1 MSYNGKQVSLLVQ
14 AAKLNSLGYIVGL
27 AKGKALAK
35 FFETESNPYAV
46 QRSNEGDWDGL
57 SIVLEGIAC
66 VDFDVLDM
74 DLGWHFLP
82 PTWKERSPR
91 GYHLFYRIPPERGPS
106 KMAPKIKWRPDVD
119 LLIKGQV
126 SARAPR
132 AYGGMHGASHKTD
145 TPFFGHV
152 LVSPSDGYKRIWP
165 DEVPARDK
173 LTAAPDWLC
182 EALLKS

>member
-1 MSYNGKQVSLLVQ
+1 MGWYSRSAYLARRSTISSS
-14 AAKLNSLGYIVGL
+14 AIENSHLTYRTRRRRVCVRWV
-27 AKGKALAK
+27 
-35 FFETESNPYAV
+35 F
-46 QRSNEGDWDGL
+46 
-57 SIVLEGIAC
+57 VLEGIAC

-132 AYGGMHGASHKTD
+132 AYGGGANHKTD

-165 DEVPARDK
+165 DAGVPERDK
-173 LTAAPDWLC
+173 LTTAPEWLC
-182 EALLKS
+182 EALLKK